1 MVKNSQL
8 LEGEF
13 DLKQHMIDLETNLI
27 NGALAKTNGVVSRAA
42 KKLGIRRTT
51 LVEKMRKYQLGRDVQ
66 SCS

>member
-27 NGALAKTNGVVSRAA
+27 NEALAKTNGVVSRAA